1 MADLQPKPLSA
12 IRPDAAAGVG
22 RPGSAPSP
30 ASGAGRPESGV
41 AFRALLERLEA
52 RTRELEEQGRTL
64 DDASGL
70 AGALSTARASLEDA
84 VSLGDQLLEAYRE
97 SLLQAEAR
105 PDRPSPT
112 AKETRP

>member
-1 MADLQPKPLSA
+1 MSEIQPNPLSLS
-12 IRPDAAAGVG
+12 RTDAAAGVG
-22 RPGSAPSP
+22 RTNPGTNA
-30 ASGAGRPESGV
+30 GARPESGV

-52 RTRELEEQGRTL
+52 RTQELEEKGRTL
-64 DDASGL
+64 DDAAGL

-105 PDRPSPT
+105 PASPSPT

>member
-1 MADLQPKPLSA
+1 MSEIQPNPLPA
-12 IRPDAAAGVG
+12 IRPDAAGGVG
-22 RPGSAPSP
+22 RPSP
-30 ASGAGRPESGV
+30 GPGAAARPESGV

-52 RTRELEEQGRTL
+52 RTQELEEQGRTL

-105 PDRPSPT
+105 PAQPSPT